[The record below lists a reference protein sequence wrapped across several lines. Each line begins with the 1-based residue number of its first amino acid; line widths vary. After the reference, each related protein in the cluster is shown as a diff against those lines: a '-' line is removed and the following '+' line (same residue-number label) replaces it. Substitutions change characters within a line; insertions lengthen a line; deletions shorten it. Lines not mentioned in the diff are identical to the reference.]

1 MRIGVDAREWAPGRY
16 TGIGRFLETVLRR
29 ALSTRPGLGW
39 TLFLHPGYER
49 RVTDDSIAYLE
60 MPVVTAPLVDQRTI
74 PKLLRA
80 DPHDLFFSPYAKG
93 PWNAPCPTIVVAHD
107 MIPLVLPASWGGVSG
122 LRRLWFR
129 WYAARS
135 ARSATRVVTGS
146 EAAAKDIVDYLRVPR
161 ERLTVI
167 HDQVDPALL
176 TLRSEGALGRL
187 GIDGPFLLSVG
198 RISAQKNQATL
209 LRAWARIE
217 IPDRARLVLA
227 GAGPDR
233 ERLQALAGELEITD
247 RVVWTGG
254 VDDDVLA
261 ELYRNAKALLHPSVI
276 EGFGLPVAEAMAL
289 GTPVVVS
296 SGGSLP
302 EVAGGAAPVLVADDV
317 EAWAGEMKRF
327 LTDDAYRDDWVA
339 KVRVRARDFTPE
351 QTTDRLLDVIEE
363 TARAG

>member
-1 MRIGVDAREWAPGRY
+1 M
-16 TGIGRFLETVLRR
+16 
-29 ALSTRPGLGW
+29 
-39 TLFLHPGYER
+39 
-49 RVTDDSIAYLE
+49 
-60 MPVVTAPLVDQRTI
+60 
-74 PKLLRA
+74 
-80 DPHDLFFSPYAKG
+80 
-93 PWNAPCPTIVVAHD
+93 
-107 MIPLVLPASWGGVSG
+107 
-122 LRRLWFR
+122 
-129 WYAARS
+129 
-135 ARSATRVVTGS
+135 
-146 EAAAKDIVDYLRVPR
+146 
-161 ERLTVI
+161 
-167 HDQVDPALL
+167 
-176 TLRSEGALGRL
+176 
-187 GIDGPFLLSVG
+187 
-198 RISAQKNQATL
+198 
-209 LRAWARIE
+209 
-217 IPDRARLVLA
+217 LA

-254 VDDDVLA
+254 IDDDVLA